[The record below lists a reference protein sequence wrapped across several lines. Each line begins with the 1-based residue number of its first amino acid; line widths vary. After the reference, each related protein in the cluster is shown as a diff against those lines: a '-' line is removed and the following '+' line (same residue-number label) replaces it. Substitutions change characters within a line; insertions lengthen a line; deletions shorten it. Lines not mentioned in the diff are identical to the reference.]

1 MKAGTAELQGWL
13 SQHPALYRWQGTVVF
28 YQCKARSSVV
38 VYPGP
43 SASGAGEAHFFD
55 KLASDDDLESRW
67 LDNYLWKGL
76 TIPPH
81 GPMLRNLYTF
91 EKTPG
96 YMNMGPVQIE
106 RMARM
111 IPSAR
116 LVAALREPASRMY
129 SHFQHRYVAPIWL

>member
-1 MKAGTAELQGWL
+1 MD
-13 SQHPALYRWQGTVVF
+13 S
-28 YQCKARSSVV
+28 
-38 VYPGP
+38 
-43 SASGAGEAHFFD
+43 
-55 KLASDDDLESRW
+55 
-67 LDNYLWKGL
+67 YLWKGL

-81 GPMLRNLYTF
+81 GPTLRNIYTF

-96 YMNMGPVQIE
+96 YMNMATPNIE

-129 SHFQHRYVAPIWL
+129 SHFQHR